1 MERAPAL
8 VDGDK
13 IKQVFWNLCSNA
25 LRAMPQGGSLH
36 VSLKAVESDWVI
48 SFADSGHGLSQQQME
63 KIFEPF
69 QANFEGGTG
78 LGLAIVY
85 QIVQAH
91 EGRILVRSVPGQG
104 SVFSLQ
110 LRRDRVGAMPAG
122 TEPAQAQ
129 DHPSITPVLAAAAGG
144 GPNHG

>member
-1 MERAPAL
+1 
-8 VDGDK
+8 
-13 IKQVFWNLCSNA
+13 
-25 LRAMPQGGSLH
+25 MPQGGSLH
-36 VSLKAVESDWVI
+36 VSLKAVEEDWVI

-91 EGRILVRSVPGQG
+91 EGRVMVRSVPGQG

-110 LRRDRVGAMPAG
+110 LRRAGLNAAQLTPKQPTDPRAELTPA
-122 TEPAQAQ
+122 
-129 DHPSITPVLAAAAGG
+129 LAVSAGG